1 MKELRMQF
9 TLIELL
15 LVIAIIAIRAAL
27 LLPALNQARAR
38 ADSTSCSNNLKQMT
52 AANMQYAGDFGVF
65 CRLMQKGVDPDG
77 IIAGEIFRYFNGWS
91 KDRSNT
97 TFDITRAGFLH
108 AYLGKGS
115 RALFCP
121 TWMKMT
127 NAVDLTATVYASGFG
142 YGWGANSLSKECAT
156 LGSGEFRPGRV
167 SRNLVM
173 FGDGAKEK
181 DGQVTY
187 TLALQGKFVGTDTIH
202 FRHPGKGANIS
213 WSDGHVSSERY
224 LGSLKPEKEPLLI
237 GYFADPDDAL
247 FKYE

>member
-1 MKELRMQF
+1 MKQAGKYF

-15 LVIAIIAIRAAL
+15 LVIAVIAILAAL

-38 ADSTSCSNNLKQMT
+38 ADSTSCINNLKQMT

-121 TWMKMT
+121 T
-127 NAVDLTATVYASGFG
+127 
-142 YGWGANSLSKECAT
+142 
-156 LGSGEFRPGRV
+156 
-167 SRNLVM
+167 
-173 FGDGAKEK
+173 
-181 DGQVTY
+181 
-187 TLALQGKFVGTDTIH
+187 
-202 FRHPGKGANIS
+202 
-213 WSDGHVSSERY
+213 
-224 LGSLKPEKEPLLI
+224 
-237 GYFADPDDAL
+237 
-247 FKYE
+247 

>member
-1 MKELRMQF
+1 M
-9 TLIELL
+9 
-15 LVIAIIAIRAAL
+15 
-27 LLPALNQARAR
+27 
-38 ADSTSCSNNLKQMT
+38 
-52 AANMQYAGDFGVF
+52 
-65 CRLMQKGVDPDG
+65 DPDG

-202 FRHPGKGANIS
+202 FRHPGKGRTSPGPTGMSLRSVIS
-213 WSDGHVSSERY
+213 ARSSRRR
-224 LGSLKPEKEPLLI
+224 SPLLI
-237 GYFADPDDAL
+237 GYFADPDDTL

>member
-1 MKELRMQF
+1 M
-9 TLIELL
+9 
-15 LVIAIIAIRAAL
+15 
-27 LLPALNQARAR
+27 
-38 ADSTSCSNNLKQMT
+38 STSFHEPADEGL
-52 AANMQYAGDFGVF
+52 
-65 CRLMQKGVDPDG
+65 RLLYSEDG
-77 IIAGEIFRYFNGWS
+77 IHWDSIPGTWLTPQIGDKIMRDPSIWKGPDNVYHMVWTIAW
-91 KDRSNT
+91 
-97 TFDITRAGFLH
+97 
-108 AYLGKGS
+108 KG
-115 RALFCP
+115 
-121 TWMKMT
+121 
-127 NAVDLTATVYASGFG
+127 DSGFG
-142 YGWGANSLSKECAT
+142 YAWGANSLSKESAT

-187 TLALQGKFVGTDTIH
+187 TLSLQGKFVGTDTIH

-237 GYFADPDDAL
+237 GHFADPDDTL